1 VIARAVLTLAS
12 LAISA
17 GPAAGEHLLAGAGA
31 FRDGRFDAALVEFRV
46 AEKLGAPE
54 AGAYAGA
61 ALVKLGRPEEAVE
74 AFAAAPPGEDDLLD
88 WYRAVA
94 CHDARL
100 YVCADRLL
108 AGLDRAGPRV
118 AAEVGRLR
126 GEVRR
131 VLASEPSSASVDW
144 YLARCEARGADGRGA
159 LAVAY
164 CREAA
169 ALGAR
174 RPDRHGVARATAA
187 LSRLEPASLQGAK
200 R

>member
-1 VIARAVLTLAS
+1 MIARAVLSIAALAV
-12 LAISA
+12 SA

-61 ALVKLGRPEEAVE
+61 ALVRLGRPEEAVE
-74 AFAAAPPGEDDLLD
+74 TFAASPPGDDDLLD
-88 WYRAVA
+88 WFRAVA
-94 CHDARL
+94 CYDAKL
-100 YVCADRLL
+100 YGCAGRLL

-118 AAEVGRLR
+118 AGEVARLRAEVA
-126 GEVRR
+126 R
-131 VLASEPSSASVDW
+131 VLAPEPAQTAIDW
-144 YLARCEARGADGRGA
+144 YLARCEARHAEGRPA
-159 LAVAY
+159 LAAAY

-169 ALGAR
+169 ELGVR
-174 RPDRHGVARATAA
+174 RADRHGVARATASLA
-187 LSRLEPASLQGAK
+187 HLAPAASPGSR